1 MMLIT
6 AVVSCL
12 QILNLP
18 SPLKR
23 VGARGGGLQILAI
36 LTAFVVAL
44 PACTT
49 VNTFPAIARAGDT
62 VSVMV
67 GGTDKARK
75 ETIAVSLTDI
85 NSQIWDLKALGLVR
99 SVFNLRTE
107 GDAYG
112 AHYSSYL
119 ELYMPWNAG
128 HEPMQ
133 TVLVADLPAGVAP
146 GQAYLTISLNATGN
160 SSGIANPFK
169 VNLEIIPGIGQS
181 ESFSRQSS
189 VGPKAADLGRL
200 EPAPHAKITFG
211 TGTTLIGAASLRVTF
226 DSTVLNP
233 NDVNV
238 YVPESTVR
246 GSNLDPGAF
255 GATQRMVYWHH
266 DGQQFYFDVVA
277 PQGLDPRYLQLHMV
291 HPKNLAGPV
300 NFSIVS
306 ATVYGVDGSAIAVQP
321 TLVYFP

>member
-1 MMLIT
+1 MKLIT

-12 QILNLP
+12 KTFNSL
-18 SPLKR
+18 SPLKGVR
-23 VGARGGGLQILAI
+23 VKGELQALAI
-36 LTAFVVAL
+36 LAAFVVAL

-85 NSQIWDLKALGLVR
+85 NGQTWDLKALGLVR

-146 GQAYLTISLNATGN
+146 GMAYLTISLNATGN

-169 VNLEIIPGIGQS
+169 VNLEIMSGVGKS

-189 VGPKAADLGRL
+189 LGPVVADLGRL
-200 EPAPHAKITFG
+200 EPAPYAKITFG
-211 TGTTLIGAASLRVTF
+211 TGTAFIGAASLRVAF
-226 DSTVLNP
+226 NNTVLDP

-255 GATQRMVYWHH
+255 GATQRMVYWRH
-266 DGQQFYFDVVA
+266 DGQYFYLDVVA
-277 PQGLDPRYLQLHMV
+277 PQGINPRYLQLHMV
-291 HPKNLAGPV
+291 HPRNLVGSV
-300 NFSIVS
+300 NFSIIS
-306 ATVYGVDGSAIAVQP
+306 ATVYGVDGLAMAVQP
-321 TLVYFP
+321 TLQYFP